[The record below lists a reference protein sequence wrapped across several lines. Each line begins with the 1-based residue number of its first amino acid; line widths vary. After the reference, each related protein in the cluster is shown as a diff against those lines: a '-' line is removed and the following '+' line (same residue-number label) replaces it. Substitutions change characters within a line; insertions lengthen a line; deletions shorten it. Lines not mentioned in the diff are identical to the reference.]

1 MLILTEQ
8 AWSKRMYLIAHW
20 ATFSCRIYRAVLLCA
35 WVANRS
41 AGFGSSCPLAECA
54 MWCSI
59 ERIHMVQAKQF
70 RPRRL
75 KSRRYPQYNGEAI
88 NTICTISRLH
98 RVREFPLPLSGTLVY
113 SLVTHWTFSRE
124 TTRVK
129 NDALSTTHIDAV
141 SLIIRPLRHRA
152 TRKQNIKQT
161 CLLRFL
167 NRRKQGSH
175 ANTKKPKCVELVVLV
190 LVFSVLYQHLV
201 LTFGI
206 VLLVKDR

>member
-152 TRKQNIKQT
+152 TRKQNIKTDLSLKVSQPSQA
-161 CLLRFL
+161 
-167 NRRKQGSH
+167 RKPCKH
-175 ANTKKPKCVELVVLV
+175 
-190 LVFSVLYQHLV
+190 
-201 LTFGI
+201 
-206 VLLVKDR
+206 